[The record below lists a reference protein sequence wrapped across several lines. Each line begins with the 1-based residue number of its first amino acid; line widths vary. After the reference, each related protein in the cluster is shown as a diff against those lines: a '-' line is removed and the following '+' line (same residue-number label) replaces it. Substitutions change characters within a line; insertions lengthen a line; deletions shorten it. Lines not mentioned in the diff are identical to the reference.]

1 MPATIAQVAITIETR
16 ILLRSS
22 QAADQGHS
30 HGRQKEQEWKL
41 AGQGRDFLLLSYRAK
56 DSGSR
61 NHLQHADHKAFVR
74 EHRLALF
81 LMSLEPFFLGSFL
94 SR

>member
-61 NHLQHADHKAFVR
+61 NHLQHADHKAFG
-74 EHRLALF
+74 AL
-81 LMSLEPFFLGSFL
+81 LGPVIADVMVIDFWGNE
-94 SR
+94 